1 LQVRV
6 AFIGTRGVPATYSG
20 FETCVEQV
28 GRRMAE
34 RGHEVT
40 VFCRSSHYGE
50 RPDEYLGMRLQY
62 LPAIH
67 QKHLETLSHTALSA
81 LRLRRDTAVICMG
94 VGNAPVVRC
103 IELTGRRAVFNV
115 DGADWQRDKWGALA
129 SRYLR
134 SCERMAAHGRS
145 VVLADAE
152 AVRRY
157 YRDQYGRDSELV
169 AYGAD
174 PPADRGTETLS
185 KFGLKPGGY
194 LLSVGRL
201 VPENGPHDYLTGVA
215 LAGIDAPPVV
225 VGDAPY
231 ADEYKAALRS
241 SAPANVVFTG
251 YQFGSAYQQ
260 LSAHAGVFVLAATVG
275 GTHPV
280 LIEQMAAGNAILARE
295 TESNREVLGG
305 AGLYW
310 NTPDQLA
317 ERLRE
322 LWPDAAR
329 RHELGVA
336 ARRRAEERYSWDEVT
351 SRYLELASQSLGS

>member
-1 LQVRV
+1 MRV

-28 GRRMAE
+28 GSRMAD
-34 RGHEVT
+34 RGQDVT
-40 VFCRSSHYGE
+40 VFCRSSHYRE
-50 RPDEYLGMRLQY
+50 RPAAYRGMRLEY
-62 LPAIH
+62 LPAIR

-81 LRLRRDTAVICMG
+81 LRLPRDAAVVCMG
-94 VGNAPVVRC
+94 VGNAPVVRWL
-103 IELTGRRAVFNV
+103 ELSGRRAVFNV
-115 DGADWQRDKWGALA
+115 DGADWQRDKWGGLA

-145 VVLADAE
+145 IVLADAE
-152 AVRRY
+152 SVRRY
-157 YRDQYGRDSELV
+157 YRDEYGRQSELV

-174 PPADRGTETLS
+174 PPADAGTETLA
-185 KFGLKPGGY
+185 KFGLTAGEY

-201 VPENGPHDYLTGVA
+201 VPENGAHDYLRGAT
-215 LAGIDAPPVV
+215 LAGIEAPPVV

-231 ADEYKAALRS
+231 ADEYKAALRAG
-241 SAPANVVFTG
+241 APANAVFTG

-295 TESNREVLGG
+295 TESNREVLGE
-305 AGLYW
+305 AGLFW
-310 NTPDQLA
+310 ATPEQLA
-317 ERLRE
+317 ELLRALWRDTDRRRE
-322 LWPDAAR
+322 LGAAAR
-329 RHELGVA
+329 D
-336 ARRRAEERYSWDEVT
+336 RAERLYNWDAVT
-351 SRYLELASQSLGS
+351 TRYLELAERSLGG